1 MRACSSA
8 KSTRRRTPSCST
20 SSPTR
25 SPVADA
31 ATIARPYARAAFE
44 HAVAAQQLAAW
55 GDLLAKASVVIADER
70 VAPLVGNPHVKRAQ
84 LVDFVLDLAGAA
96 GNERARNFM
105 QLLADNNRLAVLPE
119 IATQYAVLRAEVE
132 NTVEVTVTS
141 ALPLDAAQSEKLT
154 QALTRRLR
162 RTVRLH
168 AEVDASLIGGAIVR
182 AGDFVVDGSLRGRIE
197 RLGNT
202 MAGA

>member
-1 MRACSSA
+1 
-8 KSTRRRTPSCST
+8 
-20 SSPTR
+20 
-25 SPVADA
+25 
-31 ATIARPYARAAFE
+31 
-44 HAVAAQQLAAW
+44 
-55 GDLLAKASVVIADER
+55 
-70 VAPLVGNPHVKRAQ
+70 
-84 LVDFVLDLAGAA
+84 
-96 GNERARNFM
+96 M

>member
-1 MRACSSA
+1 
-8 KSTRRRTPSCST
+8 
-20 SSPTR
+20 
-25 SPVADA
+25 VADA

-168 AEVDASLIGGAIVR
+168 AEVDASLIGGAIVL
-182 AGDFVVDGSLRGRIE
+182 AGVFVVDGSLRGRIE

>member
-1 MRACSSA
+1 
-8 KSTRRRTPSCST
+8 
-20 SSPTR
+20 
-25 SPVADA
+25 
-31 ATIARPYARAAFE
+31 
-44 HAVAAQQLAAW
+44 
-55 GDLLAKASVVIADER
+55 
-70 VAPLVGNPHVKRAQ
+70 
-84 LVDFVLDLAGAA
+84 
-96 GNERARNFM
+96 
-105 QLLADNNRLAVLPE
+105 
-119 IATQYAVLRAEVE
+119 
-132 NTVEVTVTS
+132 
-141 ALPLDAAQSEKLT
+141 LPLDAAQSEKLT